1 MQKITPFLWFNDN
14 AEEAVNFYASVFPD
28 AKIGKISRYP
38 EDSGGPVGQVM
49 VVEFQL
55 FGQNFR
61 ALNAGPHFKFTPAIS
76 FMVNC
81 ETQEEIDYY
90 WGKLT
95 EGGKEVDCGWL
106 EDKYGLSWQITPSVL
121 LEKFLIDPDKQK
133 SARAMQ
139 AMMTMKKLDIA
150 ALQRAYNGA

>member
-1 MQKITPFLWFNDN
+1 MQKITPFLWFDDN

-28 AKIGKISRYP
+28 VKIGAVSRYP